1 MRLLW
6 TVFSR
11 IFDAIGNPDI
21 GRWFSG
27 LVESPDL
34 KTGTIFS
41 IFQTEGTA
49 DGLIDKLIMY
59 ARGHN
64 QHNPYVDQAEV
75 RQYRELSS
83 FLDTWVLL
91 VRIF

>member
-27 LVESPDL
+27 LVEYPDL
-34 KTGTIFS
+34 KTRVIFS
-41 IFQTEGTA
+41 VFQTEGTA
-49 DGLIDKLIMY
+49 DDLTDKLIMY

-64 QHNPYVDQAEV
+64 QHNHYADQAEV
-75 RQYRELSS
+75 RQ
-83 FLDTWVLL
+83 
-91 VRIF
+91 